1 MSVISLDEWRKKQ
14 ELITG
19 SKSQSKANTTWEE
32 LGVTPTESSDVP
44 FDENLEQM
52 IAFWIVLD
60 KAHREPF
67 KCKSNF
73 ARQAAWHIGVCACKG
88 LLTLEVAEDMFT
100 NHWQITLDGI
110 DFKEHLDESI
120 SELSDR

>member
-1 MSVISLDEWRKKQ
+1 M
-14 ELITG
+14 
-19 SKSQSKANTTWEE
+19 
-32 LGVTPTESSDVP
+32 TPTESSDGP

-67 KCKSNF
+67 KVKSNF

-88 LLTLEVAEDMFT
+88 MLTLEVAEDMFT

-110 DFKEHLDESI
+110 DFKESLDESI
-120 SELSDR
+120 SELSGG